1 MVIDEVATPSER
13 NGTCRRMS
21 LLGFSSGAAAPWC
34 GLAPAPAHW
43 VRGLSGGGR
52 GLGGLAALHEN
63 IPADAGEEEKR
74 GDLAGLGH
82 SGRIGT
88 AWNAYLTRQQG
99 WADDL
104 AAEPRLHGLTGD
116 D

>member
-1 MVIDEVATPSER
+1 MVIDEVATP
-13 NGTCRRMS
+13 
-21 LLGFSSGAAAPWC
+21 WC
-34 GLAPAPAHW
+34 GLATAPAQCGQI
-43 VRGLSGGGR
+43 VSGGRLGECVLRGLT
-52 GLGGLAALHEN
+52 ALQEN
-63 IPADAGEEEKR
+63 IPADTGEEEQR

-104 AAEPRLHGLTGD
+104 AAETRLHIRTGD

>member
-1 MVIDEVATPSER
+1 MGQIV
-13 NGTCRRMS
+13 
-21 LLGFSSGAAAPWC
+21 
-34 GLAPAPAHW
+34 
-43 VRGLSGGGR
+43 SGGR
-52 GLGGLAALHEN
+52 LGQRWLRGLAALHEN

-74 GDLAGLGH
+74 GDLAGLGDG
-82 SGRIGT
+82 GRIGT

-104 AAEPRLHGLTGD
+104 AAEPRLHIRTGD

>member
-1 MVIDEVATPSER
+1 MVIDEVATP
-13 NGTCRRMS
+13 
-21 LLGFSSGAAAPWC
+21 WC
-34 GLAPAPAHW
+34 GLASALAQW
-43 VRGLSGGGR
+43 GQIVSGGP
-52 GLGGLAALHEN
+52 LGQRWLRGLAALQEN
-63 IPADAGEEEKR
+63 IPADTGEEEKR

>member
-1 MVIDEVATPSER
+1 
-13 NGTCRRMS
+13 
-21 LLGFSSGAAAPWC
+21 
-34 GLAPAPAHW
+34 
-43 VRGLSGGGR
+43 
-52 GLGGLAALHEN
+52 
-63 IPADAGEEEKR
+63 
-74 GDLAGLGH
+74 LAGLGH

-88 AWNAYLTRQQG
+88 DWNAYLTRQQG